1 MTWDLWT
8 FVVLGLAALSS
19 IRPFWA
25 TLAHWQGQQAMQ
37 RRHSFAR
44 AGGGVAMLAM
54 AVYLVTEAR
63 QATGRGYWDLVV
75 LAVNTPF
82 MRTLPTVWVPSLC
95 WVLLVVFGCWF
106 LYGGVRGS
114 RGSREPIIAVW
125 AFNEIMI
132 SGSFL
137 WWGVYVPDDWTQA
150 LLINFGLKGIYVSAL
165 AGGVLRLALVMFG
178 PRGGAVHPEEQGLQS
193 VGRAWL
199 GRFRRY

>member
-25 TLAHWQGQQAMQ
+25 TLAHWQGNQALQ

-44 AGGGVAMLAM
+44 AGGGAAMLAM
-54 AVYLVTEAR
+54 AVYLVTEGR
-63 QATGRGYWDLVV
+63 EATGRGYWDLAV
-75 LAVNTPF
+75 LAVDTPF
-82 MRTLPTVWVPSLC
+82 MRTLPTVWVPALC
-95 WVLLVVFGCWF
+95 WGLLVVLGCWF
-106 LYGGVRGS
+106 LYDGVRGS
-114 RGSREPIIAVW
+114 RGPREPIIAVW

-137 WWGVYVPDDWTQA
+137 WWGVYLPDDWTQA
-150 LLINFGLKGIYVSAL
+150 LLINFALEGIYVSAL
-165 AGGVLRLALVMFG
+165 AGGVLRLALVTFG
-178 PRGGAVHPEEQGLQS
+178 PRGGAAHPEEQDLPS
-193 VGRAWL
+193 ERRAWL